1 MDEIH
6 PVVIVALIPLLMLF
20 FGGILWAMKWN
31 SDRIR
36 RQRAVVAAAGA
47 HAAAVPLP
55 APTTAAP
62 RPVAATPPT
71 ASAAERR
78 MPLPQWLDLVQNR
91 LDDAPHTMII
101 GVTGTGKTTLVKA
114 LCATRQGQLLFVSPK
129 PNAWPGLTYP
139 TIDDDGGFTAIERA
153 MQAVLAEL
161 QQRLAAMKRG
171 TDPATFTTLTIVVD
185 EFPTIADECATAPL
199 LYRKL
204 GQIGRELRL
213 RLIPLSTTRLV
224 KDLGLA
230 GRGAARE
237 NFAEIT
243 LSRATA
249 RVAGL
254 LQLAVDEPPIPIDL
268 TGVYALSQQPI
279 EPTRWWSAPTGA
291 PELSGDAPAT
301 PTWTA
306 EHVRVAAWLATE
318 PSISTREI
326 ARRLWPD
333 KDSGGD
339 TSRKAK
345 AIREAVEQVLA
356 VSCAPVSTPPHS
368 SVEGSITTSRLTATA

>member
-1 MDEIH
+1 MDD
-6 PVVIVALIPLLMLF
+6 VGLIPLIIATVA
-20 FGGILWAMKWN
+20 FGALLAASLGLLVWFGRR
-31 SDRIR
+31 DDR
-36 RQRAVVAAAGA
+36 RQALAALSAGAVSPPAAA
-47 HAAAVPLP
+47 P
-55 APTTAAP
+55 TAAP
-62 RPVAATPPT
+62 RTVGATPST
-71 ASAAERR
+71 APAAERR

-91 LDDAPHTMII
+91 LDDAPHTMIT

-139 TIDDDGGFTAIERA
+139 TIDDDGGFTAIEAA
-153 MQAVLAEL
+153 MQSVLAEL

-249 RVAGL
+249 RAAGL
-254 LQLAVDEPPIPIDL
+254 LQLAADEPPIPIDL
-268 TGVYALSQQPI
+268 AGVYELSQQPI
-279 EPTRWWSAPTGA
+279 DPSRWWSTPAGA
-291 PELSGDAPAT
+291 LGSSGGAPAT
-301 PTWTA
+301 PVWTSD
-306 EHVRVAAWLATE
+306 HVRVAAWLGTE

-326 ARRLWPD
+326 ARRLYQG
-333 KDSGGD
+333 KSGGD
-339 TSRKAK
+339 WSVKAQ
-345 AIREAVEQVLA
+345 AIRDVVAPVLA
-356 VSCAPVSTPPHS
+356 VSCEPVSTPPNTA
-368 SVEGSITTSRLTATA
+368 VGQEITTSHLTNTA